1 MASINLRDPRVQG
14 GLFSG
19 LLGAGALY
27 VFFATSYVPINY
39 PVNDA
44 KIKEI
49 KADFEKK
56 SNDLAR
62 ARQSVADLPRFQA
75 EFAALHERYEM
86 AAELL
91 PTDKEMPGI
100 LRRITLAG
108 QQCGI
113 TFESFR
119 PDPEVMK
126 DHYIE
131 IPIQLDVHGGYH
143 EVGQFLAELSNMKR
157 IMKISNLQLMAN
169 TKGTEDDDGGTTSAR
184 LTVTAYTLD
193 PNAATAAVQGKDAKD
208 PTKAAG
214 QGGSDAGK

>member
-14 GLFSG
+14 ALVTG

-27 VFFATSYVPINY
+27 VFFATTYLPVNY
-39 PVNDA
+39 PVNAA
-44 KIKEI
+44 KIKDI
-49 KADFEKK
+49 KSDFEKK

-91 PTDKEMPGI
+91 PTDREMPGI

-119 PDPEVMK
+119 PDPELVK
-126 DHYIE
+126 DHYVE
-131 IPIQLDVHGGYH
+131 IPIQLDIHGGYH

-169 TKGTEDDDGGTTSAR
+169 TKSNEGDDGGTTSAR

-193 PNAATAAVQGKDAKD
+193 PNASAAAVAGKDAKGAN
-208 PTKAAG
+208 KAAG
-214 QGGSDAGK
+214 QGGSNAGK

>member
-1 MASINLRDPRVQG
+1 MASFNLRDPRVQG
-14 GLFSG
+14 GLFTG

-27 VFFATSYVPINY
+27 VFFATEYLPVTY
-39 PVNDA
+39 PVNAA
-44 KIKEI
+44 KIKELR
-49 KADFEKK
+49 ADFEKK

-91 PTDKEMPGI
+91 PTENEMPGI

-119 PDPEVMK
+119 PDPEVVK
-126 DHYIE
+126 DHYVE
-131 IPIQLDVHGGYH
+131 VPIQLDIHGGYH
-143 EVGQFLAELSNMKR
+143 EVGQFLAEVSNMKR

-169 TKGTEDDDGGTTSAR
+169 PKATEGDESA
-184 LTVTAYTLD
+184 T
-193 PNAATAAVQGKDAKD
+193 TAA
-208 PTKAAG
+208 
-214 QGGSDAGK
+214 

>member
-1 MASINLRDPRVQG
+1 MASLNLRDPRVQG
-14 GLFSG
+14 GLISG

-27 VFFATSYVPINY
+27 VFFATSYVPVTY
-39 PVNDA
+39 PVNA
-44 KIKEI
+44 EKIKSL

-91 PTDKEMPGI
+91 PTEKEMPGI

-108 QQCGI
+108 QQCGVE
-113 TFESFR
+113 FESFR
-119 PDPEVMK
+119 PDPEVVK
-126 DHYIE
+126 EHYVE

-143 EVGQFLAELSNMKR
+143 EVGQFLAEVSNMKR
-157 IMKISNLQLMAN
+157 IMKISNLQLLAN
-169 TKGTEDDDGGTTSAR
+169 PKAEEGDGATTQAR

-193 PNAATAAVQGKDAKD
+193 PNAPGAVAAGGKDANPAK
-208 PTKAAG
+208 P
-214 QGGSDAGK
+214 QGASDAGKK

>member
-1 MASINLRDPRVQG
+1 MASVNLRDPRVQG
-14 GLFSG
+14 ALITG

-27 VFFATSYVPINY
+27 VFFATAYVPINY

-44 KIKEI
+44 KIKEL

-56 SNDLAR
+56 SNDLNR
-62 ARQSVADLPRFQA
+62 AKQSVADLPRFQA

-91 PTDKEMPGI
+91 PTEKEMPGI

-108 QQCGI
+108 QQCGVE
-113 TFESFR
+113 FESFR
-119 PDPEVMK
+119 PDAEVVK
-126 DHYIE
+126 DHYVE

-143 EVGQFLAELSNMKR
+143 EVGQFLAELSNMQR
-157 IMKISNLQLMAN
+157 IMKISNLQVLAN
-169 TKGTEDDDGGTTSAR
+169 PKSDDEGATTQAR
-184 LTVTAYTLD
+184 FTVTAYTLD
-193 PNAATAAVQGKDAKD
+193 ANAATAAVQAKDAK
-208 PTKAAG
+208 PVAG